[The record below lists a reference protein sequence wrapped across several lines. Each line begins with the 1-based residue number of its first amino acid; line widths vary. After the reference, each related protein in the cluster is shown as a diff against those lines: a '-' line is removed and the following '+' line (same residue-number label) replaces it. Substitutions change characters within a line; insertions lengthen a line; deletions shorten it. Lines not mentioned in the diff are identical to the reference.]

1 MANLLREIIS
11 RPVSPELLPP
21 EESGEISQK
30 TEQIIGPYEHNDF
43 FLFYLIYDGRPP
55 KEVYEMACKVFTNTD
70 PDELKNEL
78 IRFVTRFVRSQF
90 KRQPMPEGA
99 QVLPYSLSPHSAF
112 QMPGDLSENSILEAL
127 KDL

>member
-1 MANLLREIIS
+1 MTAGLLRS
-11 RPVSPELLPP
+11 V
-21 EESGEISQK
+21 Q
-30 TEQIIGPYEHNDF
+30 
-43 FLFYLIYDGRPP
+43 
-55 KEVYEMACKVFTNTD
+55 EMACKVFTNTD

-78 IRFVTRFVRSQF
+78 IRFVNNFVRSQF

-99 QVLPYSLSPHSAF
+99 RSCPIRSRHSAF